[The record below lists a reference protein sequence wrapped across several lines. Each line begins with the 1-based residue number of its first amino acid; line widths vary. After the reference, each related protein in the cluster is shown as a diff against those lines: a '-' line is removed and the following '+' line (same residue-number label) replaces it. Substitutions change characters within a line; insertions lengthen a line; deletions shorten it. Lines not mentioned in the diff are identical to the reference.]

1 MQGEKA
7 MSEEEQPDL
16 ISRAHR
22 IDFAAAVRREHEQAL
37 RRQVSV
43 RAMPCVYQQLE
54 SKTPAMFLGNTAG
67 VSCTHTRTGRPG
79 AGGSGT

>member
-22 IDFAAAVRREHEQAL
+22 LDFAAAVRREHEQAL
-37 RRQVSV
+37 RQQISV
-43 RAMPCVYQQLE
+43 RAMPLWLL
-54 SKTPAMFLGNTAG
+54 ALIWAAI
-67 VSCTHTRTGRPG
+67 G
-79 AGGSGT
+79 AILFGSGVFVGWLAWHH